1 MMKPITVALLS
12 AFMLVNITASAQNN
26 EKARSLAN
34 GYGGFGG
41 LLYDVGPVLGAT
53 GLSQGGGGAFLW
65 NNFFIGG
72 YGMGLVTNHYK
83 RVVYLNPDDKS
94 GNPYDYSGD
103 PVKFGHGGLLLGKV
117 IPLKGDVSLMASGT
131 FGWGGLAWSPNLG
144 DKRRQKMYQ
153 IEENIFVMQPKLM
166 ATYQPLR
173 WLRLEAGLGYRMVF
187 TSNKQYLDIS
197 GPGAPR
203 WRNFFESGEFSAPTF
218 NFGIM
223 FGAF

>member
-1 MMKPITVALLS
+1 MKSFVIALIS
-12 AFMLVNITASAQNN
+12 AFIAVNINASAQSS
-26 EKARSLAN
+26 EKSSSIAN

-41 LLYDVGPVLGAT
+41 LMYDFGPVLGNTA
-53 GLSQGGGGAFLW
+53 LIQGGGGAFLW
-65 NNFFIGG
+65 NNFFLGG
-72 YGMGLVTNHYK
+72 YGMGLATNHYK
-83 RVVYLNPDDKS
+83 RIIYLHPDDKS
-94 GNPYDYSGD
+94 GIPYNYSGD
-103 PVKFGHGGLLLGKV
+103 AVQFGHGGLLLGKV
-117 IPLKGDVSLMASGT
+117 FPLKSDVSLMASGT
-131 FGWGGLAWSPNLG
+131 FGWGGLGLRPSIS